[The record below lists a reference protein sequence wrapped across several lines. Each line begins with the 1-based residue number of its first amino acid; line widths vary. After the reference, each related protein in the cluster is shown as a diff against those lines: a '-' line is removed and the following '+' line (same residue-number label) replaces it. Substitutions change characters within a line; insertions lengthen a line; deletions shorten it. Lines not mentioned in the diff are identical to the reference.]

1 VLFADKHTGVLY
13 SDLTGSFPFMS
24 LEGSVCFLI
33 LYHYKTNAIMALPIT
48 NFTDDSI
55 LATNI
60 KQIELLERKGYKIKL
75 NVMYNQACCIITNY
89 LVSTQ
94 CDLMLVK
101 PNNHQVNAMERAI
114 QMFQAHFI
122 SALAIMDSKFPLQL
136 WD

>member
-1 VLFADKHTGVLY
+1 MLFADKHTGVLY